1 MGDSLKKLFQGKK
14 EVPELPEKFPK
25 LTDWI
30 IFSFPAPEGAG
41 AAPLLMKLT
50 SANPEVGTASGIVF
64 FDPGLDI
71 VDDKG
76 EPAQVPLIF
85 PLRDVPY
92 SSRGKANTWMT
103 MADLRRVAAQDVSDD
118 EPKG

>member
-1 MGDSLKKLFQGKK
+1 MSSLKDLFKGKK
-14 EVPELPEKFPK
+14 KAEVELPEKFPK

-30 IFSFPAPEGAG
+30 IFAFPAPGG
-41 AAPLLMKLT
+41 VAPLIMKLT
-50 SANPEVGTASGIVF
+50 SAKPEEGTASGIVL

-92 SSRGKANTWMT
+92 SSDGKPNTWMT
-103 MADLRRVAAQDVSDD
+103 IADLRKVAAQEAGDD